1 MTDTLST
8 DFVLMAKAAAATDAR
23 GAEVRALLQTFLARM
38 TSVPPS
44 VWSGPAATV
53 FQDAVGRWG
62 AESNRL
68 CGALDGIAA
77 TIRANEQS
85 LREAAD
91 THARHLG
98 SAAADL

>member
-8 DFVLMAKAAAATDAR
+8 DFALMGRAAAATDAR
-23 GAEVRALLQTFLARM
+23 SAEVRALLQTFLARM
-38 TSVPPS
+38 TAVPPS

-53 FQDAVGRWG
+53 FHDAVGRWS

-68 CGALDGIAA
+68 CSALDGIAA
-77 TIRANEQS
+77 TIRSNEQS

-98 SAAADL
+98 AAAADL